1 MAVSAIRQTSSAV
14 FERDV
19 MRMNMEHDTSTR
31 KTIVKMLKM
40 RGPLGVGEMARQ
52 LGITEMAVR
61 RHLNTLERDGYIDSQ
76 IVRQSMGRP
85 MHVYRLTEAAEDLF
99 PKNYHALTLDLLG
112 ELEGEGAADVGVLFG
127 KRKVK
132 LAQKYGPVME
142 GKPLKERV
150 AALADI
156 QNANGYMVEW
166 EQTEDGFELKEHN
179 CPISQVANRYN
190 VACECEQQL
199 FEGLLQADVQRTECL
214 ANGGG
219 KCVYK
224 IKAR

>member
-156 QNANGYMVEW
+156 QNANGYMV
-166 EQTEDGFELKEHN
+166 DGFELKEHN